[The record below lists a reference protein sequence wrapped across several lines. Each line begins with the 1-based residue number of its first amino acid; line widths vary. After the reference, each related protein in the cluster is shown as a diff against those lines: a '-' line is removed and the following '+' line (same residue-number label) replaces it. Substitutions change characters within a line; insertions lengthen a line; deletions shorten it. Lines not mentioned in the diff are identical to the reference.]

1 MQSHDHSSDLH
12 VGDQI
17 DPVELF
23 HLLDDRYAR
32 MILRE
37 TTREP
42 MSAKVL
48 SDVCD
53 ASLSTIYRRVD
64 ALQEQD
70 LIAERTEP
78 DPDGHHYTVYEASVS
93 HVGIELDDGDLN
105 VVVSNDENE
114 NHAEDED
121 KNEDGDA
128 VDQFT
133 RTWTGIRGGD
143 E

>member
-1 MQSHDHSSDLH
+1 M
-12 VGDQI
+12 GDEI
-17 DPVELF
+17 DPTELF

-32 MILRE
+32 MILRK

-53 ASLSTIYRRVD
+53 ASLSTIYRRAD
-64 ALQEQD
+64 SLQDQNLLTEK
-70 LIAERTEP
+70 TEP
-78 DPDGHHYTVYEASVS
+78 DPDGHHYTVYEATVS
-93 HVGIELDDGDLN
+93 HVGINFDDGDID
-105 VVVSNDENE
+105 VVVSSES
-114 NHAEDED
+114 
-121 KNEDGDA
+121 DA

-133 RTWTGIRGGD
+133 QTWTGIRGAD